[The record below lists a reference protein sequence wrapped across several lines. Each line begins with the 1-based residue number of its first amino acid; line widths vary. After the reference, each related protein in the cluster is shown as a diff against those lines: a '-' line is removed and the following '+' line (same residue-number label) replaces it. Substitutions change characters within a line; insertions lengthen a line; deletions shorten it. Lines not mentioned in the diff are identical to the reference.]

1 MEELASG
8 YEQPEQVVNWY
19 YNNEEQL
26 SQIRSMALEEQ
37 VVEAVLAE
45 AVVTDV
51 AQSYEDVIHRG
62 HDHHSE
68 EGDDESP
75 NSGE

>member
-1 MEELASG
+1 VEELAAG

-37 VVEAVLAE
+37 VVELILAAAVM
-45 AVVTDV
+45 TDV
-51 AQSYEDVIHRG
+51 ERSYEEVMHRG
-62 HDHHSE
+62 HDHQSE
-68 EGDDESP
+68 DGDSESP
-75 NSGE
+75 DSGE